1 MRWARGS
8 RIALGVVLSATTSL
22 GPAVAEG
29 ADNPNGTFVR
39 LDPGGASTT
48 AQRQSQ
54 VSFSGTGV
62 ASEGPHVG
70 RLLTYEYDTS
80 LACVDAV
87 RGTDRG
93 NVGCTEATSACT
105 DPTAPGPLRRVWRQ
119 DRAADGQIVQ
129 PWRVIVVTC
138 AAGTLPQARPAV
150 TLAMVREAFHRTPWA
165 TLTTTIQPVGGITLV
180 NLDTYYAASWGESG
194 YGPGE
199 VDALDP
205 ASMLGYQVDIRP
217 RLVGYR
223 YAFGDGREFGP
234 TPNPGGPWPTGT
246 IRHQYT
252 TTGAKTVAVTAT
264 VGADFRIDGGTWA
277 PIPDT
282 VTLTAASTTLTVKQ
296 APAVLINPDRGA
308 GSRSRSGQ

>member
-1 MRWARGS
+1 MSTRARGTLILVLGVLMLLGAPATFGSTVVAACDTVVNCSVGAGGVMEWAR
-8 RIALGVVLSATTSL
+8 AAAPAPFPASATV
-22 GPAVAEG
+22 AV
-29 ADNPNGTFVR
+29 
-39 LDPGGASTT
+39 GG
-48 AQRQSQ
+48 
-54 VSFSGTGV
+54 
-62 ASEGPHVG
+62 VG

-138 AAGTLPQARPAV
+138 AAGALPQARPAV

-223 YAFGDGREFGP
+223 YAFGDGSEFGP

-296 APAVLINPDRGA
+296 APAVLINP
-308 GSRSRSGQ
+308 

>member
-1 MRWARGS
+1 MSRRLLAGCVLGLWLTTGAIDCAAGTNPGDRRGS
-8 RIALGVVLSATTSL
+8 LAVNADTEALGTRLSDAQASHMPSSETV
-22 GPAVAEG
+22 AV
-29 ADNPNGTFVR
+29 
-39 LDPGGASTT
+39 GG
-48 AQRQSQ
+48 
-54 VSFSGTGV
+54 
-62 ASEGPHVG
+62 VG

-205 ASMLGYQVDIRP
+205 ASMFGYQVDIRP

-223 YAFGDGREFGP
+223 YAFGDGSEFGP

-296 APAVLINPDRGA
+296 APAVLINP
-308 GSRSRSGQ
+308 

>member
-1 MRWARGS
+1 MKAIRITLVGLCIATTLVVDRGLAAS
-8 RIALGVVLSATTSL
+8 ADQPRCDEGQLRCATTSEGVDL
-22 GPAVAEG
+22 LVNHSDLIRVPSSETVVA
-29 ADNPNGTFVR
+29 
-39 LDPGGASTT
+39 GG
-48 AQRQSQ
+48 
-54 VSFSGTGV
+54 
-62 ASEGPHVG
+62 VG
-70 RLLTYEYDTS
+70 RLVTYEYDTS

-105 DPTAPGPLRRVWRQ
+105 DPTTPGPLRRVWRQ

-150 TLAMVREAFHRTPWA
+150 TLAMVREAFHQTPWA
-165 TLTTTIQPVGGITLV
+165 TLTASVQPVGGVTLV
-180 NLDTYYAASWGESG
+180 NLDTYYAASWGEPG

-205 ASMLGYQVDIRP
+205 ASMLGYHVDIRP
-217 RLVGYR
+217 RLVGYT
-223 YAFGDGREFGP
+223 YTFGDGSRFGP

-252 TTGAKTVAVTAT
+252 ATGVTSVTVTAT

-282 VTLTAASTTLTVKQ
+282 VTLTAAPTTLTVKQ
-296 APAVLINPDRGA
+296 APATLINP
-308 GSRSRSGQ
+308 